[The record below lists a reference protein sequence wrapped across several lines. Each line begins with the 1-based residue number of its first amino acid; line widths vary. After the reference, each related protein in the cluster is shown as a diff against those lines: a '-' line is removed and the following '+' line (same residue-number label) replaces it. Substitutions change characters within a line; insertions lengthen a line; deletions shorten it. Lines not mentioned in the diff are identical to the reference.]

1 MALASYSD
9 KDDDDDD
16 NDDGGPSKKSKKS
29 KKKKKKPASKPQVD
43 APISESTPLSPPLA
57 SQTAQQIEVR
67 DSLTASERKA
77 LKKAKQ
83 KEKKT
88 KVDDLDKA
96 LTELAIQY
104 VTSTYKYPVP
114 TRSF

>member
-1 MALASYSD
+1 LAPYSD
-9 KDDDDDD
+9 QDDDDS
-16 NDDGGPSKKSKKS
+16 GPSKKSKKS
-29 KKKKKKPASKPQVD
+29 KKKKKKPAPKPRVD
-43 APISESTPLSPPLA
+43 APISPLPPPLA
-57 SQTAQQIEVR
+57 SQTAQQIQVR
-67 DSLTASERKA
+67 DALTASERKA

>member
-1 MALASYSD
+1 MS
-9 KDDDDDD
+9 
-16 NDDGGPSKKSKKS
+16 
-29 KKKKKKPASKPQVD
+29 
-43 APISESTPLSPPLA
+43 LSPPLA
-57 SQTAQQIEVR
+57 SQIAQQVDVR

-104 VTSTYKYPVP
+104 VTSTYKYSVP